1 MSAQLGGQPILIL
14 KEGGSRTRGRD
25 AQSMNIAAAKAVA
38 GAVRTTLGPKGMDK
52 MLVDTI
58 GEVVITN
65 EGVTILK
72 EMDIEHPAA
81 KMMVE
86 VAKTQDDEV
95 GDGTTSAVVIAG
107 ELLKKSEELLEQ
119 DVHPTVITLGY
130 RQAAEKAQELLQT
143 IAVDVK
149 AKDKEILSKIAGTA
163 MTGKNAEASKEKLC
177 DLIVRAITLVADADG
192 TVDTE
197 NVKVEKRV
205 GGAIEDSEIVEGMI
219 IDKERVHPGMPKTVK
234 AAKILLLN
242 AAVEYKKTEVDA
254 EISITSPDQ
263 LQLFLDEE
271 ERMIKS
277 IVEKIKASG
286 ANVLFCQKGIDD
298 IAQHY
303 LSKAGILAV
312 RRVKKSDMEK
322 LARATGGALI
332 SSIDAISAD
341 ELGVAGLVEERK
353 VGGEEMIFV
362 EKCKNPKAVSII
374 IKGGT
379 EHVVDELG
387 RALEDALRVVG
398 VVVED
403 KKIVAGGG
411 APEVELSLRL
421 REYAATQ
428 GGRIQLAIEAFASAL
443 EVIPRTLA
451 ENAGLDPI
459 DKLVE
464 LRAAHEKGEKT
475 YGLDVF
481 EGKPVDML
489 AAGVVEPLRVKTQAI
504 ASAAEAAVMILRIDD
519 VIASAKSAGPSPD
532 EMAAMGGAGGMGGM
546 PGGMP
551 GMM

>member
-58 GEVVITN
+58 GDVVITN
-65 EGVTILK
+65 DGVTILK

-149 AKDKEILSKIAGTA
+149 AKDKETLAKIAGTA
-163 MTGKNAEASKEKLC
+163 MTGKNAEASKDKLC
-177 DLIVRAITLVADADG
+177 DLIVRAITFVADADG

-234 AAKILLLN
+234 NAKILLLN

-271 ERMIKS
+271 ERMIKG

-303 LSKAGILAV
+303 LSKAGILAA

-464 LRAAHEKGEKT
+464 LRAAHEKGKKT
-475 YGLDVF
+475 FGLDVF

-519 VIASAKSAGPSPD
+519 VIASAKSAGPSPE

-546 PGGMP
+546 PG
-551 GMM
+551 MM